1 MEFTADAVA
10 LVVGG
15 ASGIGA
21 AIARRLHAE
30 GVPVTVADLDL
41 AAATRLAAE
50 LDGVGKHCDARQ
62 VDVTDPASVAALY
75 DGLGALP
82 SLVVHS
88 AGGAA
93 RYPAIEIDEA
103 TWAHSFQ
110 LNAGGFFRTAQ
121 QAARRLIAA
130 GRPGSILQIA
140 SALHEGPAPG
150 LAHFA
155 AAKAASVTLVRCF
168 ASEWAASG
176 IRVNALTPGPI
187 DTPMT
192 RRAWQRRSA
201 REQADF
207 VARIPLGRVGDPG
220 DVAGLATFLLAE
232 DARWIT
238 GSVFGL
244 DGGLAV
250 GPSSVR
256 G

>member
-1 MEFTADAVA
+1 MEFAADAVA

-21 AIARRLHAE
+21 GIARRLSAE
-30 GVPVTVADLDL
+30 GVPLTVADLDL
-41 AAATRLAAE
+41 AAATRLARE
-50 LDGVGKHCDARQ
+50 LGCGARQ

-75 DGLGALP
+75 DGLDSLPAL
-82 SLVVHS
+82 LVHS

-93 RYPAIEIDEA
+93 RYPAIEIDES
-103 TWAHSFQ
+103 TWAQSFQ

-121 QAARRLIAA
+121 QLARRLIAA
-130 GRPGSILQIA
+130 GRPGSIVQIA

-168 ASEWAASG
+168 AGEWAAHG

-192 RRAWQRRSA
+192 RRAWQSRSA
-201 REQADF
+201 QEQADF
-207 VARIPLGRVGDPG
+207 VARIPLGRIGDPD
-220 DVAGLATFLLAE
+220 DVASLATFLLAQ

-250 GPSSVR
+250 GQNAVK

>member
-1 MEFTADAVA
+1 MEFSADAVA

-21 AIARRLHAE
+21 AIARRLRAE
-30 GVPVTVADLDL
+30 GVPVVVADLDL

-50 LDGVGKHCDARQ
+50 LGCDARP

-75 DGLGALP
+75 DGLDPLP
-82 SLVVHS
+82 SLLVHS
-88 AGGAA
+88 AGGAT
-93 RYPAIEIDEA
+93 RHPAIEIDEA
-103 TWAHSFQ
+103 TWAQSFQ

-121 QAARRLIAA
+121 QLARRLIAA
-130 GRPGSILQIA
+130 GRPGSIVQIA

-201 REQADF
+201 QEQADY
-207 VARIPLGRVGDPG
+207 VARIPLGRLGDPD
-220 DVAGLATFLLAE
+220 DVAQLAAFLLAE

>member
-1 MEFTADAVA
+1 MEFAADAVA

-21 AIARRLHAE
+21 GIARRLSAE
-30 GVPVTVADLDL
+30 GVPLIVADLDL
-41 AAATRLAAE
+41 AAATRLASE
-50 LDGVGKHCDARQ
+50 LGGDARA
-62 VDVTDPASVAALY
+62 VDVTEPASVAALY
-75 DGLGALP
+75 DGLDVLP
-82 SLVVHS
+82 SLLVHS

-93 RYPAIEIDEA
+93 RHPAVDIDEA
-103 TWAHSFQ
+103 TWAQSFQ

-121 QAARRLIAA
+121 QLARRLIAA

-168 ASEWAASG
+168 AGEWAASG

-192 RRAWQRRSA
+192 RRAWQRRSPQ
-201 REQADF
+201 EQAEF
-207 VARIPLGRVGDPG
+207 VARIPLGRLGTPD
-220 DVAGLATFLLAE
+220 DVASLAAFLLAE

-238 GSVFGL
+238 GSVFSL

-250 GPSSVR
+250 GPNGVK

>member
-1 MEFTADAVA
+1 MEFAPDAVA
-10 LVVGG
+10 LVAGG

-21 AIARRLHAE
+21 AIARRLSAE
-30 GVPVTVADLDL
+30 GVPLTIADLDL
-41 AAATRLAAE
+41 AAATRLAGE
-50 LDGVGKHCDARQ
+50 LGCEARP
-62 VDVTDPASVAALY
+62 VDVTDPSSVAALF
-75 DGLGALP
+75 DGLGRAALTARP
-82 SLVVHS
+82 LRRRRRQARGDRDRRGDVAPEFPAQRRGIFPDRAAVRPR
-88 AGGAA
+88 ADRGPAARLDRADRLGAA
-93 RYPAIEIDEA
+93 RG
-103 TWAHSFQ
+103 
-110 LNAGGFFRTAQ
+110 AGA
-121 QAARRLIAA
+121 
-130 GRPGSILQIA
+130 
-140 SALHEGPAPG
+140 G

-168 ASEWAASG
+168 ANEWAASG

-192 RRAWQRRSA
+192 RRAWKDRSA

-207 VARIPLGRVGDPG
+207 VARIPLGRVGEPE
-220 DVAGLATFLLAE
+220 DVASLAAFLLAQ

-250 GPSSVR
+250 GPHGVK